1 MREGHELKEQSNRLS
16 QSGRANALMVVI
28 AVGFLLAALSYPR
41 FPARSQN
48 YGPSIPII
56 PFIPPS
62 IVTPP
67 IVVPTDVTSPQIT
80 NPNATSVLAAQIL
93 NPLSGIQL
101 ISDQSFPG
109 DEKVGKNFDWITV
122 LAKEGADFSK
132 PNNYTANLKSGDV
145 IVSVKN
151 PSKLAFVKTPYG
163 DIAVGANSDVMVTY
177 NQGVLR
183 ILNFD
188 GEGRVL
194 KVKLNKGPFAGPS
207 DPTVII
213 APGYELVASDKLI
226 TRAEMR
232 PKDGIARRN
241 GKTLDK
247 GYMSICQFSLES
259 AAHNVGM
266 LMNLQQT
273 TTGIKERR
281 IMTDLSK
288 MAAVL
293 NQRSGQQGY
302 TP

>member
-1 MREGHELKEQSNRLS
+1 
-16 QSGRANALMVVI
+16 LMVAI
-28 AVGFLLAALSYPR
+28 SVGFLIVALSYPR
-41 FPARSQN
+41 FAARSQT
-48 YGPSIPII
+48 YGPSIPIPI
-56 PFIPPS
+56 IPPA
-62 IVTPP
+62 IVIPP

-80 NPNATSVLAAQIL
+80 NPNATSVLGAQIL
-93 NPLSGIQL
+93 NPLSGIQR

-109 DEKVGKNFDWITV
+109 DEKVGKNFNWITV

-132 PNNYTANLKSGDV
+132 PNNYTANLKTGDI

-194 KVKLNKGPFAGPS
+194 KVKLDKGPFAGPS
-207 DPTVII
+207 DPTVTI

-232 PKDGIARRN
+232 PRDGIARRN

>member
-281 IMTDLSK
+281 IMTD
-288 MAAVL
+288 
-293 NQRSGQQGY
+293 
-302 TP
+302 

>member
-1 MREGHELKEQSNRLS
+1 MRAGHELKEQANRLS
-16 QSGRANALMVVI
+16 QSGRANALMVAI
-28 AVGFLLAALSYPR
+28 SVGFLIVALSYPR
-41 FPARSQN
+41 FAARSQT
-48 YGPSIPII
+48 YGPSIPIPI
-56 PFIPPS
+56 IPPA
-62 IVTPP
+62 IVIPP

-80 NPNATSVLAAQIL
+80 NPNATSVLGAQIL
-93 NPLSGIQL
+93 NPLSGIQR

-109 DEKVGKNFDWITV
+109 DEKVGKNFNWITV

-132 PNNYTANLKSGDV
+132 PNNYTANLKTGDI

-194 KVKLNKGPFAGPS
+194 KVKLDKGPFAGPS
-207 DPTVII
+207 DPTVTI

-232 PKDGIARRN
+232 PRDGIARRN